1 MPSSRAPGPRVEGVR
16 SDDSEALD
24 ARCRAIRS
32 IPLSVVYVRE
42 WRLENA
48 MGHRAVD
55 ASPLA
60 WRPTSCPLS
69 SGFFAAQEASRAYA
83 SRASPMTSLH
93 VRSPVGSD
101 CEWSSGIVRGGVSRS
116 PIASPPGPRRM
127 CAPSSRCEYLPDA
140 TTQPMRARQ
149 SAAWATVWR
158 NGGCVR
164 RAGRR
169 PRVERSEQGKGGA
182 GRDEAPAAPGKRL
195 EPIVPRPS
203 SRAPSIRLVVFPVL
217 VPRLGRPARR

>member
-1 MPSSRAPGPRVEGVR
+1 MPRDPIHTLECGERPRVALGERYGTSRGGRLPARMAADILSVIIRLFCGPGGFARVR
-16 SDDSEALD
+16 FPRIAHDLPPRAL
-24 ARCRAIRS
+24 AGGIRLRVVVRHRPRRS
-32 IPLSVVYVRE
+32 I
-42 WRLENA
+42 A
-48 MGHRAVD
+48 
-55 ASPLA
+55 
-60 WRPTSCPLS
+60 
-69 SGFFAAQEASRAYA
+69 FAYRVA
-83 SRASPMTSLH
+83 
-93 VRSPVGSD
+93 
-101 CEWSSGIVRGGVSRS
+101 
-116 PIASPPGPRRM
+116 PGPRRM

-140 TTQPMRARQ
+140 TSQPMRARQ
-149 SAAWATVWR
+149 SAAWAITVWR

-182 GRDEAPAAPGKRL
+182 GRDEAPAAPGERL